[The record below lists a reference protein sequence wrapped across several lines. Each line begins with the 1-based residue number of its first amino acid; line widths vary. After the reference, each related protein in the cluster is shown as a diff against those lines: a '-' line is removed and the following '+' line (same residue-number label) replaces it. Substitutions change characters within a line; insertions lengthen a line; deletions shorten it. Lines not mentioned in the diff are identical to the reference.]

1 MAKKQLNY
9 DNFAQILTAV
19 NNNLNSAE
27 AFKVIDELELSLKDW
42 KKIEALFGLKLIEDT
57 PDLVPE
63 LYKKIKQRDQ
73 ARAEKDFAKSDQIRD
88 ELGNQGIRI
97 NDTPE
102 GGIWEYAD

>member
-1 MAKKQLNY
+1 M
-9 DNFAQILTAV
+9 
-19 NNNLNSAE
+19 
-27 AFKVIDELELSLKDW
+27 
-42 KKIEALFGLKLIEDT
+42 IEDT
-57 PDLVPE
+57 PDLAPE